1 MPDILK
7 IAGGILLGTAFLL
20 ALLWLT
26 FFLAGKLGELID
38 G

>member
-7 IAGGILLGTAFLL
+7 IAGGILLGAAFLL
-20 ALLWLT
+20 ALLWLAL
-26 FFLAGKLGELID
+26 FLAGKLGELID